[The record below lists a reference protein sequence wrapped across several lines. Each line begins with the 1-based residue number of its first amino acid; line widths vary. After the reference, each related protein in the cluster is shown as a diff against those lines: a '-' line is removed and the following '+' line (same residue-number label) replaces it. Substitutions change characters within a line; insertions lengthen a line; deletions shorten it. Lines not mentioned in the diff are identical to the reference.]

1 MCVSQTRKLTQAIYN
16 MASPPSPP
24 AVQSIGNLTEK
35 MALSFKNDAM
45 NISLKLS
52 SRRLI
57 SDDIQDK
64 MLVVSYTPIEKAA
77 IPVRAVKNTIRR
89 SPEKFED
96 LLDVL
101 SEHNDTM
108 SVGKDLSS
116 TYTKVSV
123 NVID

>member
-1 MCVSQTRKLTQAIYN
+1 

-24 AVQSIGNLTEK
+24 AVESIGDLTHK
-35 MALSFKNDAM
+35 MALSFTNDAV
-45 NISLKLS
+45 NISLKLL

-64 MLVVSYTPIEKAA
+64 MLVVSNTPIEKAA
-77 IPVRAVKNTIRR
+77 ILVRAVKNTIRR

-116 TYTKVSV
+116 TYQSKR
-123 NVID
+123 